1 MKILLLENNLLKV
14 QILPEFGG
22 KIVSL
27 RSVRTGEEFLL
38 PPINEYDHVSPSA
51 DFSASDGGGFDE
63 CLPSVTTCKSIAG
76 ESSISDH
83 GDLWRVPWHV
93 DSEDRA
99 VVLHADATSRPLRL
113 TRRATLEDATLVLE
127 YDLVNLSDSPASWLW
142 SAHPLLRV
150 AAGDRIVL
158 PDGIEEVAVE
168 YSAGGF
174 FARGTSIPWPIAT
187 SLSGITTDLSSVS
200 ERDGKTSHK
209 LFARLRGS
217 GWGALYRREFGQ
229 GLVVRFDSNALPFLG
244 LWICAGA
251 WPSTGVAKQYTVAI
265 EPTTSD
271 SDSLE
276 SAVRN
281 GTSRTLNAR
290 EHFRWRLDFELIG
303 ASESVDA
310 VDFESFYCCKALK
323 RQSKT
328 NSLAHAHRQAATQL
342 RKPRFGRE
350 DSESFE

>member
-1 MKILLLENNLLKV
+1 MKTLSLENGLLKV
-14 QILPEFGG
+14 EILPEFGG

-27 RSVRTGEEFLL
+27 HSVRTVEEFLL
-38 PPINEYDHVSPSA
+38 PPINEYDQVSPLA
-51 DFSASDGGGFDE
+51 DFSSSDGGGFDE
-63 CLPSVTTCKSIAG
+63 CLPSVAACESIAG

-99 VVLHADATSRPLRL
+99 VVLHADATSRSLRL

-127 YDLVNLSDSPASWLW
+127 YDLVNLSDSPTSWLW

-168 YSAGGF
+168 YSAGGL
-174 FARGTSIPWPIAT
+174 FARGTSIPWPVAT
-187 SLSGITTDLSSVS
+187 SLSGITTDLSRAS
-200 ERDGKTSHK
+200 ERDGKTAHK
-209 LFARLRGS
+209 LFARLGRS

-229 GLVVRFDSNALPFLG
+229 GLVVRFDPNTLPFLG
-244 LWICAGA
+244 LWICAGT

-276 SAVRN
+276 TAVRN
-281 GTSRTLNAR
+281 GTSRTLNGR
-290 EHFRWRLDFELIG
+290 EQFSWRLDLQLMG
-303 ASESVDA
+303 ASESI
-310 VDFESFYCCKALK
+310 DFESFSIAVRL
-323 RQSKT
+323 
-328 NSLAHAHRQAATQL
+328 
-342 RKPRFGRE
+342 
-350 DSESFE
+350 